1 MAYLLDTHTLL
12 WYHNG
17 DSQLSVKAKEILD
30 NTDVQKYF
38 SIASFWEIAIKIS
51 VKKLRLDYSFNEL
64 HEKIVVRNIPVLNIN
79 INHTETISN
88 LPLHHRD
95 LFDRMIIA
103 QSITEDLT
111 IISKDKNFSLYPIK
125 LLW

>member
-17 DSQLSVKAKEILD
+17 DSQLSTVAKEIID
-30 NTDVQKYF
+30 NTTIKKYF

-51 VKKLRLDYSFNEL
+51 VEKLKLDYSFSEL
-64 HEKIVVRNIPVLNIN
+64 NEKISPYNISVL
-79 INHTETISN
+79 TIEIPHAEAVSN

-95 LFDRMIIA
+95 PFDRLIIA

-111 IISKDKNFSLYPIK
+111 IISKDKNFVVIK
-125 LLW
+125 KVI